1 MHLGKKQGYQVMGL
15 KTVNQ
20 KMEYL
25 KNGVR
30 YCLLLIFLVLAF
42 ATGAHAAQDNY
53 YYPNYDASANGCVDL
68 MNYVK
73 RVTVTVNGV
82 DYTLDQLDQMRQQ
95 GTPLTMQVGDT
106 ISFNVLFG
114 LQGRAYDPNDA
125 TLVDESKSTWVTYSH
140 DTTMLD
146 GSTVAGGTQ
155 GILDDSSL
163 MKENTT
169 KGNSYLRM
177 DIGWL
182 LDACP
187 GSYNIEYTDG
197 NVSFYQGGENNRYLY
212 VYFPHGVGNDTY
224 AENGYFTITT
234 TLSRTMDSIAIPVTN
249 WFYGSRTSWTVYVSV
264 KEHVENSYSGNIS
277 TYGRITVKKKW
288 VTDDANHGPAKIVLT
303 YTQDGQQRSATR
315 TITGDGTAYFDIRQG
330 MTNCNISEDMTGLD
344 GYVSTMTT
352 SEDGKTFTFTN
363 SKRQKLI
370 VSKKSATGSDEL
382 PGAKLVV
389 YSVGSDGS
397 QSEIDSWKT
406 ESTPHEMQLSPGNY
420 LLRETY
426 APAGY
431 AMTSDI
437 TFTINADY
445 TVTVTS
451 KTGKLDG
458 QTLTVIDQPLE
469 VKLSKVDPNG
479 NSLPGAAMTLTD
491 KNTGKLVHSWTSGTE
506 PEKLVMTGNTGE
518 VLVAG
523 HTYIMHEESAPSG
536 YAQAADVEFYF
547 NGDGT
552 IPNCGYHLVK
562 MVDQPS
568 VTPTPDVPTTD
579 KPDRT
584 PNPDGTPT
592 PTPDGPNTPG
602 GNPTPTPSDNGGK
615 TPKTGPTPPPNVP
628 SFSNGQYGL
637 PTGDSP
643 VMWVFLVLAIVC
655 LGGGIAMIVLRKK
668 NENGNDDSDSS
679 RG

>member
-1 MHLGKKQGYQVMGL
+1 
-15 KTVNQ
+15 
-20 KMEYL
+20 MEYL
-25 KNGVR
+25 RNGVR
-30 YCLLLIFLVLAF
+30 YCLLLILLVLAF
-42 ATGAHAAQDNY
+42 ATGAHAAQDDY

-82 DYTLDQLDQMRQQ
+82 DYTLNQLDQMRQQ

-125 TLVDESKSTWVTYSH
+125 TLVDESNSTYVTYTH

-146 GSTVAGGTQ
+146 GTTVAAGSQ
-155 GILDDSSL
+155 AILDDSSL

-187 GSYNIEYTDG
+187 GNYNIEYTDG

-212 VYFPHGVGNDTY
+212 VYFPHGIGNDTY

-234 TLSRTMDSIAIPVTN
+234 TLSRTMDSITIPVPN
-249 WFYGSRTSWTVYVSV
+249 CFFGSRTSWIVYVMV

-277 TYGRITVKKKW
+277 SYGRITVKKKW
-288 VTDDANHGPAKIVLT
+288 ITDDSNHGPARIVLT

-315 TITGDGTAYFDIRQG
+315 TITGDGTVYFDIRQG

-352 SEDGKTFTFTN
+352 SDDGKTFTFTN
-363 SKRQKLI
+363 AKRQKLI

-389 YSVGSDGS
+389 YSVGSDGT

-437 TFTINADY
+437 TFTINSDFTIA
-445 TVTVTS
+445 VTS
-451 KTGKLDG
+451 KSGKLDG

-469 VKLSKVDPNG
+469 VKLS
-479 NSLPGAAMTLTD
+479 
-491 KNTGKLVHSWTSGTE
+491 
-506 PEKLVMTGNTGE
+506 
-518 VLVAG
+518 
-523 HTYIMHEESAPSG
+523 
-536 YAQAADVEFYF
+536 
-547 NGDGT
+547 
-552 IPNCGYHLVK
+552 
-562 MVDQPS
+562 
-568 VTPTPDVPTTD
+568 
-579 KPDRT
+579 
-584 PNPDGTPT
+584 
-592 PTPDGPNTPG
+592 
-602 GNPTPTPSDNGGK
+602 
-615 TPKTGPTPPPNVP
+615 
-628 SFSNGQYGL
+628 
-637 PTGDSP
+637 
-643 VMWVFLVLAIVC
+643 
-655 LGGGIAMIVLRKK
+655 
-668 NENGNDDSDSS
+668 
-679 RG
+679 

>member
-1 MHLGKKQGYQVMGL
+1 M
-15 KTVNQ
+15 NQ
-20 KMEYL
+20 KMECL
-25 KNGVR
+25 RNGVR
-30 YCLLLIFLVLAF
+30 YCLLLILLVLAF
-42 ATGAHAAQDNY
+42 ATGAHAAQDDY

-82 DYTLDQLDQMRQQ
+82 DYTLNQLDQMRQQ

-125 TLVDESKSTWVTYSH
+125 TLVDESNSTYVTYTH

-146 GSTVAGGTQ
+146 GTTVAAGSQ
-155 GILDDSSL
+155 AILDDSSL

-187 GSYNIEYTDG
+187 GNYNIEYTDG

-212 VYFPHGVGNDTY
+212 VYFPHGIGNDTY

-234 TLSRTMDSIAIPVTN
+234 TLSRTMDSITIPVPN
-249 WFYGSRTSWTVYVSV
+249 CFFGSRTSWIVYVMV

-277 TYGRITVKKKW
+277 SYGRITVKKKW
-288 VTDDANHGPAKIVLT
+288 ITDDSNHGPARIVLT

-330 MTNCNISEDMTGLD
+330 MTNCSISEDMTGLD

-352 SEDGKTFTFTN
+352 SDDGKTFTFTN
-363 SKRQKLI
+363 AKRQKLI
-370 VSKKSATGSDEL
+370 VSKKSVTGSDEL

-389 YSVGSDGS
+389 YSVGSDGT

-437 TFTINADY
+437 TFTINSDF
-445 TVTVTS
+445 TVAVTS
-451 KTGKLDG
+451 KSGKLDG
-458 QTLTVIDQPLE
+458 QALTVIDQPLE

-479 NSLPGAAMTLTD
+479 NSLAGASMTLTD
-491 KNTGKLVHSWTSGTE
+491 KNTGKLVHSWVSGTE

-523 HTYIMHEESAPSG
+523 HTYIMHEESAPEG

-568 VTPTPDVPTTD
+568 ATPTPSNPSENPD
-579 KPDRT
+579 KT
-584 PNPDGTPT
+584 PNPDG
-592 PTPDGPNTPG
+592 D
-602 GNPTPTPSDNGGK
+602 PTPSEPGDDPNTLGNPGAIPNGDGD
-615 TPKTGPTPPPNVP
+615 TPKISPTAPPNVP
-628 SFSNGQYGL
+628 AFANGQYGL

-643 VMWVFLVLAIVC
+643 VMWIFLALAVVC
-655 LGGGIAMIVLRKK
+655 IGAAVGVTVVRKK
-668 NENGNDDSDSS
+668 KENGDDASHSD